1 MIEIVIERWTNV
13 PKEKLT
19 FVGQF
24 GTRGIAFKWERTLT
38 PVPTISRRR
47 QSSSA
52 GVNSVEGLRE

>member
-1 MIEIVIERWTNV
+1 M

-24 GTRGIAFKWERTLT
+24 GARVIAFKWERRLT
-38 PVPTISRRR
+38 PAPTIARLR

-52 GVNSVEGLRE
+52 GVNSVESLIK

>member
-1 MIEIVIERWTNV
+1 M

-24 GTRGIAFKWERTLT
+24 GARGIAFKWEKPLI
-38 PVPTISRRR
+38 PVPTIAKLR

-52 GVNSVEGLRE
+52 GVNSVESLIE

>member
-1 MIEIVIERWTNV
+1 M

-24 GTRGIAFKWERTLT
+24 GPRDSAFKWERALT
-38 PVPTISRRR
+38 PVPTIARWR

-52 GVNSVEGLRE
+52 GVNSVESLIESPGSNFWR

>member
-1 MIEIVIERWTNV
+1 M

-24 GTRGIAFKWERTLT
+24 GARGIAFKWKRTLT
-38 PVPTISRRR
+38 QVPTIARRR

-52 GVNSVEGLRE
+52 GINSVESLIEYPGSNFWR

>member
-1 MIEIVIERWTNV
+1 M

-24 GTRGIAFKWERTLT
+24 GARDIVFKWERTLT
-38 PVPTISRRR
+38 PIPTIARLR

-52 GVNSVEGLRE
+52 GVNSVESMIE